1 MNYKKEYKR
10 LKTKEE
16 FRQAVYVTL
25 VFVGI
30 IVYGIMR

>member
-16 FRQAVYVTL
+16 FRQAIYLTMF
-25 VFVGI
+25 FVGLLI
-30 IVYGIMR
+30 YGIMR

>member
-16 FRQAVYVTL
+16 FRQAVYVTMF
-25 VFVGI
+25 FVAMI
-30 IVYGIMR
+30 IIKIMR

>member
-16 FRQAVYVTL
+16 FRQAAYVTL
-25 VFVGI
+25 VFVMI